1 MIQNAPLPSQ
11 TLALRERIDVADR
24 TMEFRIDKPANL
36 TFKAGQYLDLTLL
49 SPPETDDEGNTR
61 SFSISVGPDDD
72 YLAVTSR
79 LRDSAFKR
87 TLHTMPIGTALQVD
101 GPYGDFTLHSNPDR
115 PAVFLAGGIGVTP
128 FRSMIRRHARPGSTR
143 RLLLFHSNRKPEDA
157 AYLNEFREFARE
169 NPNFTFV
176 PTMSRPEGSRLTWD
190 GEVGRIEYDL
200 ITKHL
205 RDGAGEDVPTPM
217 YYIAGPPQMVGDLR
231 AMLSD
236 AGVNDDDIRTEEFS
250 GY

>member
-11 TLALRERIDVADR
+11 TLPLRERIDIAER
-24 TMEFRIDKPANL
+24 TMEFRIEKPPQM
-36 TFKAGQYLDLTLL
+36 TFKAGQYIDLTLL

-61 SFSISVGPDDD
+61 SFSISAGPDDD

-79 LRDSAFKR
+79 VRDTAFKR
-87 TLHTMPIGTALQVD
+87 TLHSMPLGTALQVD
-101 GPYGDFTLHSNPDR
+101 GPYGDFTLHSNPER

-128 FRSMIRRHARPGSTR
+128 FRSMIRRHARPGGTR
-143 RLLLFHSNRKPEDA
+143 RLLLFHSNRRPEDA

-169 NPNFTFV
+169 NPNFTYV
-176 PTMSRPEGSRLTWD
+176 PTMSRPETSRLPWD
-190 GEVGRIEYDL
+190 GEAGRIEYDL
-200 ITKHL
+200 ITRHL
-205 RDGAGEDVPTPM
+205 RDGAGDDAPAPM
-217 YYIAGPPQMVGDLR
+217 FYIAGPPQMVGDLR

-236 AGVNDDDIRTEEFS
+236 GGIPDDDIRTEEFS